1 MNVCRKFAGIA
12 IVVLWTSMFPLWAQ
26 TNLDSLQHLPEVVI
40 TEKYTDR
47 EIRSSAPMQILSQKS
62 IRNLNALQLSDAVKH
77 FSGVSVKDYG
87 GIGGLKT
94 VSVRSL
100 GANHTAVNYNGFTVN
115 DVQTGQIDIGRFSL
129 DNVNVISL
137 NSGQSD
143 NIFQPA
149 RMFASASVLNIQTV
163 APRFNDNEK
172 VNGRASLKTGS
183 FGMFNPS
190 VFTNLKLNE
199 KLSASVS
206 GEWLSAN
213 GEYPYI
219 LHYGEAGK
227 DSSSME
233 KRENTDVQNL
243 RLEGALFADFSEK
256 SSGNLRAYYYQSERG
271 LPGATIFYNTTDFSK
286 QRLWDNTFFTQAHY
300 RIDISNQWAVQANAK
315 YNHGF
320 VHYLDPTFL
329 NAEGKLE
336 NIYRQNEVYGSVSA
350 LFRAMENLSLSAA
363 TDLALNNLS
372 ANLPDFAYPTRYTS
386 LTSLA
391 AKYVTNRFL
400 ASASLLYTQTS
411 ERVKLGT
418 AADNQHR
425 FSPYASI
432 TFQPFETV
440 DFRLRAFYKNIFRLP
455 TFNDL
460 YYSRV
465 GKRDL
470 KPEDTHQFNIGVTYS
485 TSVGDWIPLI
495 TITTD
500 AYHNKIKNKI
510 VAYPNRNMFEWS
522 IMNLGVVDINGM
534 DVAVESAFD
543 ISPKVKLLAGS
554 SFTFQDSRNI
564 TNANSP
570 AYKHQL
576 PYTPRFSG
584 SGRAAVETPWINA
597 AYSLLWSGT
606 RYTSAQN
613 MPENRLSGYA
623 DYSISVSKS
632 IRMKQN
638 KIDLSLEA
646 LNLSNKNYEIVRNF
660 PMPGRSFRG
669 TISINF

>member
-1 MNVCRKFAGIA
+1 MNILKK
-12 IVVLWTSMFPLWAQ
+12 IVVIVVASCAITTPLLAQ
-26 TNLDSLQHLPEVVI
+26 NNLDSLQHLPEVVI

-47 EIRSSAPMQILSQKS
+47 EIRSSAPMQVLSQKS
-62 IRNLNALQLSDAVKH
+62 IRNLNVLQLSDAVKH
-77 FSGVSVKDYG
+77 FSGVTVKDYG

-100 GANHTAVNYNGFTVN
+100 GANHTAVNYNGFTIN
-115 DVQTGQIDIGRFSL
+115 DVQTGQIDVGRFSL
-129 DNVNVISL
+129 DNVDIISL

-149 RMFASASVLNIQTV
+149 RLFASASVLNIQTI
-163 APRFNDNEK
+163 APRFDDDQK
-172 VNGRASLKTGS
+172 INGRASLKVGS

-199 KLSASVS
+199 KLSASLS

-213 GEYPYI
+213 GRYPYI

-227 DSSSME
+227 DSSSVE

-243 RLEGALFADFSEK
+243 RLEGALFADFSNK

-271 LPGATIFYNTTDFSK
+271 LPGATIFYNTSDFSK
-286 QRLWDNTFFTQAHY
+286 QRLWDKTFFAQAHY
-300 RIDISNQWAVQANAK
+300 RNDISDRWNFQANAK
-315 YNHGF
+315 YNHGY

-336 NIYRQNEVYGSVSA
+336 DTFRQNEIYGSGSV
-350 LFRAMENLSLSAA
+350 LFRAFENLSFSAS
-363 TDLALNNLS
+363 TDVAVNNMS
-372 ANLPDFAYPTRYTS
+372 ANLPDFVYPTRYTL
-386 LTSLA
+386 LTSIA

-400 ASASLLYTQTS
+400 ATASLLYTQTS
-411 ERVKLGT
+411 EQVKWGT
-418 AADNQHR
+418 AADNQR
-425 FSPYASI
+425 RVSPYTSI
-432 TFQPFETV
+432 TFQPFETI
-440 DFRLRAFYKNIFRLP
+440 DFRLRVFYKNIFRLP

-460 YYSRV
+460 YYSHV
-465 GKRDL
+465 GKRSL
-470 KPEDTHQFNIGVTYS
+470 KPEDTHQFNIGFTYS
-485 TSVGDWIPLI
+485 ISIGEWLPLL

-510 VAYPNRNMFEWS
+510 VAYPNRNTFEWS
-522 IMNLGVVDINGM
+522 MMNLGSVDINGV
-534 DVAVESAFD
+534 DIALESAFEL
-543 ISPKVKLLAGS
+543 SPKVKLLTGC
-554 SFTFQDSRNI
+554 SFTFQDSKNM
-564 TNANSP
+564 TNPDSP

-576 PYTPRFSG
+576 PYAPRFSG

-606 RYTSAQN
+606 RYTSTQN
-613 MPENRLSGYA
+613 MPDNRLSGYA
-623 DYSISVSKS
+623 DHSISLSKS
-632 IRMKQN
+632 TCIKQN
-638 KIDLSLEA
+638 KVVLSFEA
-646 LNLSNKNYEIVRNF
+646 LNLCNKNYEIVRNF

-669 TISINF
+669 TISIDF

>member
-1 MNVCRKFAGIA
+1 MNVLKRIVLIIAVAFCAIITPLFA
-12 IVVLWTSMFPLWAQ
+12 Q
-26 TNLDSLQHLPEVVI
+26 NNLDSLQHLPEVII
-40 TEKYTDR
+40 TEKFADR

-62 IRNLNALQLSDAVKH
+62 IRNLNALQISDAVKH
-77 FSGVSVKDYG
+77 FSGVSVKDFG

-94 VSVRSL
+94 ISVRSL

-129 DNVNVISL
+129 DNVDMISL

-143 NIFQPA
+143 NIFQSA
-149 RMFASASVLNIQTV
+149 RMFASASVLNIQTI
-163 APRFNDNEK
+163 APRFDNNK
-172 VNGRASLKTGS
+172 KINGQASIKGGS
-183 FGMFNPS
+183 FGLFNPS
-190 VFTNLKLNE
+190 FSTNLKLNE
-199 KLSASVS
+199 KLSTSFS

-227 DSSSME
+227 DSSSVE

-243 RLEGALFADFSEK
+243 RLEGALFADFSDK

-271 LPGATIFYNTTDFSK
+271 LPGATIFYSTSDFSK
-286 QRLWDNTFFTQAHY
+286 QRLWDKTFFTQAHY
-300 RIDISNQWAVQANAK
+300 RNDISERWAFQANAK
-315 YNHGF
+315 FNHGF

-329 NAEGKLE
+329 NEEGRLE
-336 NIYRQNEVYGSVSA
+336 NIYRQNEVYGSVST
-350 LFRAMENLSLSAA
+350 LFRAFENLSFSAS
-363 TDLALNNLS
+363 TDLAMNNMS
-372 ANLPDFAYPTRYTS
+372 ANLSGFAFPTRYTS
-386 LTSLA
+386 LTSIA
-391 AKYVTNRFL
+391 AKYVTNRLF
-400 ASASLLYTQTS
+400 ATASLLYMQTS
-411 ERVKLGT
+411 EHVKSGI
-418 AADNQHR
+418 AADNQQR
-425 FSPYASI
+425 LSPYASV
-432 TFQPFETV
+432 TFQPFETI

-470 KPEDTHQFNIGVTYS
+470 KPEDTHQFNVGFTYS
-485 TSVGDWIPLI
+485 TSIGEWLPLL

-510 VAYPNRNMFEWS
+510 VAYPNRNIFEWS
-522 IMNLGVVDINGM
+522 MMNLGSVDINGL
-534 DVAVESAFD
+534 DIAVESAFD
-543 ISPKVKLLAGS
+543 VSSKMKLLAGS
-554 SFTFQDSRNI
+554 SFTFQDSRNM
-564 TNANSP
+564 TNPDSP

-584 SGRAAVETPWINA
+584 SGRTAIETPLVNLA
-597 AYSLLWSGT
+597 FSLLWSGS
-606 RYTSAQN
+606 RYTLAQN
-613 MPENRLSGYA
+613 MPENKLNGYA
-623 DYSISVSKS
+623 DHSISLSKS
-632 IRMKQN
+632 IYIKQN
-638 KIDLSLEA
+638 KFDLSFEA